1 MMETPKTQSPYF
13 MSMADLLIG
22 VLFIFLIIMF
32 YFALNFTKFTEHA
45 EFYEKN
51 KDKIVTLKN
60 LTEENEILKG
70 VNKELKGKVASL
82 TEQLGNAKK
91 NAEYWKG
98 EATKIQNIIISVN
111 ETKIQT
117 LKEIQ
122 AQLLKL
128 DFRVEIDEKTGVIR
142 LPQKEMFATAE
153 YELSTDGVNNINK
166 LSKVLGEILPCYSK
180 IRTEQKTFYTLKC
193 KKVSKYKI
201 DAVFI
206 EGHADAR
213 PFSSPYIRDNQ
224 ELSTKRALSAFNSIT
239 SNNKVKNLKNN
250 NNEFFLSVSGYGDTR
265 PLPCLESQDICYSKD
280 RRIDL
285 RFIMEIPEE
294 IKKQN

>member
-1 MMETPKTQSPYF
+1 MESPKTQSPYF

-32 YFALNFTKFTEHA
+32 YFALNFSKFTEYA

-91 NAEYWKG
+91 NARFWQEK
-98 EATKIQNIIISVN
+98 ATKIQNIIISVN
-111 ETKIQT
+111 QTKIEI

-128 DFRVEIDEKTGVIR
+128 EFRVEIDEKTGVIR

-153 YELSTDGVNNINK
+153 HELSSEGVENIKK

-180 IRTEQKTFYTLKC
+180 VKSQQRTLYILKC
-193 KKVSKYKI
+193 KKISKYKI

-213 PFSSPYIRDNQ
+213 PFSSPYIKDNQ
-224 ELSTKRALSAFNSIT
+224 ELSTKRALSAFNAIV
-239 SNNKVKNLKNN
+239 SNEKIN
-250 NNEFFLSVSGYGDTR
+250 G
-265 PLPCLESQDICYSKD
+265 
-280 RRIDL
+280 
-285 RFIMEIPEE
+285 
-294 IKKQN
+294 